1 MGGAR
6 WREPDS
12 LWGVCC
18 GDPEG
23 AVQTPPALAARAL
36 AHARSARWRAVS
48 FPERGTSATLA
59 GGGASWNA
67 RADGFPGGVVR
78 RTRGQG
84 WAVLSHAVGFPPRS
98 ARGGVG

>member
-36 AHARSARWRAVS
+36 AHARSARWRAVP
-48 FPERGTSATLA
+48 FPERATSATLA
-59 GGGASWNA
+59 GGGASRGA
-67 RADGFPGGVVR
+67 RPVGFPAGVVR
-78 RTRGQG
+78 GTRGPG
-84 WAVLSHAVGFPPRS
+84 ALY
-98 ARGGVG
+98 